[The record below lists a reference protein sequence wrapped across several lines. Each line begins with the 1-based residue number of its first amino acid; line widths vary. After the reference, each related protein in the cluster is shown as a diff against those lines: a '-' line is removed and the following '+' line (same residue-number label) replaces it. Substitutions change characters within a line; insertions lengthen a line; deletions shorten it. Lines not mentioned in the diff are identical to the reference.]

1 MKELSM
7 FIDESGDFGKDNK
20 SKREIYV
27 TDGEYTIY
35 SIAEEDREY
44 YVELHKQL
52 NGESTLFLNPVC
64 KDMMWEQVLSG
75 KDKVFS
81 IYDKSGEYCGSVE
94 LQHPDSNTPELG
106 IDLMESKRNK
116 GIATR
121 AIKLVARRAYED
133 KRVDYFLIRISS
145 RNPHSKHVFEKMGV
159 IPLRTTESTFK
170 TFMKDYRDVMKNT
183 EVDDAMEER
192 LKKIFDNADD
202 LEEEVVYEY
211 KLTSEMFL

>member
-1 MKELSM
+1 MLCN
-7 FIDESGDFGKDNK
+7 NK

-27 TDGEYTIY
+27 TDGEYIIY

-170 TFMKDYRDVMKNT
+170 TFMNDFRDVMKNT
-183 EVDDAMEER
+183 EVDDAIGER
-192 LKKIFDNADD
+192 LKKNFDNADE

-211 KLTSEMFL
+211 KLTSEMFLQSR

>member
-1 MKELSM
+1 M
-7 FIDESGDFGKDNK
+7 FIDESGDFGKYNK

-133 KRVDYFLIRISS
+133 KRVEYFLIRISS

-192 LKKIFDNADD
+192 LKKIFDNADE

>member
-1 MKELSM
+1 MLYNNE
-7 FIDESGDFGKDNK
+7 
-20 SKREIYV
+20 SKREIYA
-27 TDGEYTIY
+27 TDGEYIIY
-35 SIAEEDREY
+35 PIAEEDREY

-64 KDMMWEQVLSG
+64 KDMMWEQVLTG

-81 IYDKSGEYCGSVE
+81 IYDKGGDYCGSIE
-94 LQHPDSNTPELG
+94 LQHPESDTPELG

-116 GIATR
+116 GIAAR
-121 AIKLVARRAYED
+121 AIKLVARRAYGD
-133 KRVDYFLIRISS
+133 KHVEYFLIRISS

-170 TFMKDYRDVMKNT
+170 TFMNDFKDVMKNT

-211 KLTSEMFL
+211 KLTSEIFL

>member
-1 MKELSM
+1 MLCN
-7 FIDESGDFGKDNK
+7 NK

-27 TDGEYTIY
+27 TDGEYIIY

-52 NGESTLFLNPVC
+52 NGESTLFLDPVC

-81 IYDKSGEYCGSVE
+81 IYNKSGEYCGSVE

-133 KRVDYFLIRISS
+133 KRVEYFLIRISS

-159 IPLRTTESTFK
+159 IPLRTTESTFEI
-170 TFMKDYRDVMKNT
+170 FMNDFRDVMKNT
-183 EVDDAMEER
+183 EVDDAIEER
-192 LKKIFDNADD
+192 LKKSLIIQM
-202 LEEEVVYEY
+202 
-211 KLTSEMFL
+211 S